1 MNEINTIN
9 ETNTI
14 TTSNTGKEPMKNLA
28 HEITYR
34 RYLLSKDDAKSIFK
48 DINIAEYIA
57 LHFMCEQIESDSIY
71 SDRIYLSEISEKL
84 NLPIRKTSKLIRE
97 MSGQNLINW
106 DHDGDG
112 KDGTYVTI
120 TERGKTVFSQ
130 TDSRLKAFYSEV
142 LQKFGKDKIIQLL
155 QLMKEFDSVM
165 RTELEQ
171 MEETNET
178 DE

>member
-1 MNEINTIN
+1 MNPI
-9 ETNTI
+9 
-14 TTSNTGKEPMKNLA
+14 KEPMKNLA

-34 RYLLSKDDAKSIFK
+34 RYLLSKDDARFVFK
-48 DINIAEYIA
+48 DVNIAEYIV
-57 LHFMCEQIESDSIY
+57 LHFMSEQIESVSIY

-97 MSGQNLINW
+97 MSGKNLINW

-112 KDGTYVTI
+112 KDGTYVTL
-120 TERGKTVFSQ
+120 TEHGKSVFEE
-130 TDSRLKAFYSEV
+130 TDGKLKDFYTRV
-142 LQKFGKDKIIQLL
+142 LQKFGKEKMIQLL
-155 QLMKEFDSVM
+155 SLMKEFDTVV

-171 MEETNET
+171 MEDDYET

>member
-1 MNEINTIN
+1 MNTIS
-9 ETNTI
+9 TD
-14 TTSNTGKEPMKNLA
+14 KEAMKNLA

-97 MSGQNLINW
+97 MSGKNLINW

-120 TERGKTVFSQ
+120 TEHGKNVFAE
-130 TDSRLKAFYSEV
+130 TDGKLRDFYTKV
-142 LQKFGKDKIIQLL
+142 LQKFGKEKIIQLL

-171 MEETNET
+171 MEDTNEN

>member
-1 MNEINTIN
+1 MAEKI
-9 ETNTI
+9 ETM
-14 TTSNTGKEPMKNLA
+14 KELA

-34 RYLLSKDDAKSIFK
+34 RYLLSKDDAKFMLK
-48 DINIAEYIA
+48 DINIAEYIV
-57 LHFMCEQIESDSIY
+57 LHYMCENKECNSIY

-97 MSGQNLINW
+97 MNGKNLVSW

-112 KDGTYVTI
+112 KAGTYVTI
-120 TERGKTVFSQ
+120 TDHGKAVFEE
-130 TDSRLKAFYSEV
+130 TDNKLRDFYSRV
-142 LQKFGKDKIIQLL
+142 LQNFGRDKIVQLL

-171 MEETNET
+171 MEDNNET

>member
-1 MNEINTIN
+1 MNTIS
-9 ETNTI
+9 TD
-14 TTSNTGKEPMKNLA
+14 KEAMKNLA

-34 RYLLSKDDAKSIFK
+34 RYMLSKDDAKFMFK
-48 DINIAEYIA
+48 DINIAEYIV
-57 LHFMCEQIESDSIY
+57 LHFMCEQTESDSIY

-97 MSGQNLINW
+97 MSGKNLINW

-120 TERGKTVFSQ
+120 TEHGKNVFAE
-130 TDSRLKAFYSEV
+130 TDGKLRDFYTKV
-142 LQKFGKDKIIQLL
+142 LQKLGKEKIIQLL

-171 MEETNET
+171 MEDTNEN

>member
-1 MNEINTIN
+1 MITNQREGTNLMN
-9 ETNTI
+9 TNGTV
-14 TTSNTGKEPMKNLA
+14 NEPMKNLA

-34 RYLLSKDDAKSIFK
+34 RYLLSRDDARYMFK
-48 DINIAEYIA
+48 NINIAEYIV
-57 LHFMCEQIESDSIY
+57 LHFMCEQTESGSIY

-84 NLPIRKTSKLIRE
+84 NLPIRKASKLIRE
-97 MSGQNLINW
+97 MSGKNLINW

-112 KDGTYVTI
+112 KDGTYVTL
-120 TERGKTVFSQ
+120 TERGKNVFEE
-130 TDSRLKAFYSEV
+130 TDGKLRDFYTRV
-142 LQKFGKDKIIQLL
+142 LQRFGRDKMIELL
-155 QLMKEFDSVM
+155 RLMKEFDSVM

>member
-1 MNEINTIN
+1 MNPI
-9 ETNTI
+9 
-14 TTSNTGKEPMKNLA
+14 KEPMKNLA

-34 RYLLSKDDAKSIFK
+34 RYLLSKDDARFVFK
-48 DINIAEYIA
+48 DVNIAEYIV
-57 LHFMCEQIESDSIY
+57 LHFMSEQIESDSIY

-97 MSGQNLINW
+97 MSGKNLINW

-112 KDGTYVTI
+112 KDGTYVTL
-120 TERGKTVFSQ
+120 TEHGKSVFEE
-130 TDSRLKAFYSEV
+130 TDGKLKDFYTRV
-142 LQKFGKDKIIQLL
+142 LQKFGKEKMIQLL
-155 QLMKEFDSVM
+155 SLMKEFDTVV

-171 MEETNET
+171 MEDDYET

>member
-1 MNEINTIN
+1 MNTLSTVNA
-9 ETNTI
+9 
-14 TTSNTGKEPMKNLA
+14 GKEPMKNLA

-34 RYLLSKDDAKSIFK
+34 RYLLSKDDAKSMFR
-48 DINIAEYIA
+48 DINIAEYIV
-57 LHFMCEQIESDSIY
+57 LHFMFEQTESDSIY

-97 MSGQNLINW
+97 MSGKNLISW

-112 KDGTYVTI
+112 KDGTYVTL
-120 TERGKTVFSQ
+120 TEHGRTVFSE
-130 TDSRLKAFYSEV
+130 TDNRLKDFYTKV
-142 LQKFGKDKIIQLL
+142 LQKFGREKIIQLL

-171 MEETNET
+171 MEETNDT

>member
-1 MNEINTIN
+1 MMKEVILMAEMKEHMQEI
-9 ETNTI
+9 
-14 TTSNTGKEPMKNLA
+14 A

-34 RYLLSKDDAKSIFK
+34 RYLLSRDNAKSMFK
-48 DINIAEYIA
+48 DVHITEYIV
-57 LHFMCEQIESDSIY
+57 LEYMCEQKEKDSIY
-71 SDRIYLSEISEKL
+71 SDKIYLSEISEKL

-97 MSGQNLINW
+97 MKGKNLVRW

-120 TERGKTVFSQ
+120 TEHGMKVFAETDGKLR
-130 TDSRLKAFYSEV
+130 DFYARILE
-142 LQKFGKDKIIQLL
+142 KFGKEKVVQLL

-171 MEETNET
+171 MEDMNEA
-178 DE
+178 DD

>member
-1 MNEINTIN
+1 MD
-9 ETNTI
+9 
-14 TTSNTGKEPMKNLA
+14 TSKEPLKNLA

-34 RYLLSKDDAKSIFK
+34 RYLLSRDDARSMFR
-48 DINIAEYIA
+48 DINIAEYIV
-57 LHFMCEQIESDSIY
+57 LHFMSEQIESDPIY

-97 MSGQNLINW
+97 MSGKNLISW

-112 KDGTYVTI
+112 KDGTYVTM
-120 TERGKTVFSQ
+120 TEHGKNVFEE
-130 TDSRLKAFYSEV
+130 TDSRLRDFYTRV
-142 LQKFGKDKIIQLL
+142 LNRIGRDKIIQLL
-155 QLMKEFDSVM
+155 QLMKEFDSVI

-171 MEETNET
+171 TEETNET

>member
-1 MNEINTIN
+1 MNTIS
-9 ETNTI
+9 TD
-14 TTSNTGKEPMKNLA
+14 KEAMKNLA

-34 RYLLSKDDAKSIFK
+34 RYMLSKDDAKFMFK
-48 DINIAEYIA
+48 YINIAEYIV
-57 LHFMCEQIESDSIY
+57 LHFMCEQTESDSIY

-97 MSGQNLINW
+97 MSGKNLINW

-120 TERGKTVFSQ
+120 TEHGKNVFAE
-130 TDSRLKAFYSEV
+130 TDGKLRDFYTKV
-142 LQKFGKDKIIQLL
+142 LQKFGKEKIIQLL
-155 QLMKEFDSVM
+155 QLTKEFDSVM

-171 MEETNET
+171 MEDTNEN

>member
-1 MNEINTIN
+1 MNTLSTI
-9 ETNTI
+9 
-14 TTSNTGKEPMKNLA
+14 SSGKEPVKNLA

-34 RYLLSKDDAKSIFK
+34 RYMLSRDDAKFMFK
-48 DINIAEYIA
+48 DINIAEYIV

-97 MSGQNLINW
+97 MSGKNLINW

-120 TERGKTVFSQ
+120 TEHGKTVFSE

-142 LQKFGKDKIIQLL
+142 FQKFGKDKIIQLL

>member
-84 NLPIRKTSKLIRE
+84 NLPIRKTSKLI
-97 MSGQNLINW
+97 N
-106 DHDGDG
+106 H
-112 KDGTYVTI
+112 
-120 TERGKTVFSQ
+120 
-130 TDSRLKAFYSEV
+130 RL
-142 LQKFGKDKIIQLL
+142 Q
-155 QLMKEFDSVM
+155 
-165 RTELEQ
+165 
-171 MEETNET
+171 
-178 DE
+178 

>member
-1 MNEINTIN
+1 MAENI
-9 ETNTI
+9 
-14 TTSNTGKEPMKNLA
+14 EPMKEIA

-34 RYLLSKDDAKSIFK
+34 RYLLSKDDAKFMFR
-48 DINIAEYIA
+48 DVNIAEYIV
-57 LHFMCEQIESDSIY
+57 LYYMCEHIENNSIY
-71 SDRIYLSEISEKL
+71 SGRIYLSEISEKL

-97 MSGQNLINW
+97 MNGKNLISW

-120 TERGKTVFSQ
+120 TDHGKNVFEE
-130 TDSRLKAFYSEV
+130 TDSKLRYFYTRV
-142 LQKFGKDKIIQLL
+142 LQKFGKDKMIQLL

-171 MEETNET
+171 MEDTNET

>member
-1 MNEINTIN
+1 MNPI
-9 ETNTI
+9 
-14 TTSNTGKEPMKNLA
+14 KEPMKNLA

-34 RYLLSKDDAKSIFK
+34 RYLLSKDDARFVFK
-48 DINIAEYIA
+48 DVNIAEYIV
-57 LHFMCEQIESDSIY
+57 LHFMSEQIESGSIY

-97 MSGQNLINW
+97 MSGKNLINW

-112 KDGTYVTI
+112 KDGTYVTL
-120 TERGKTVFSQ
+120 TEHGKSVFEE
-130 TDSRLKAFYSEV
+130 TDGKLKDFYTRV
-142 LQKFGKDKIIQLL
+142 LQKFGKEKMIQLL
-155 QLMKEFDSVM
+155 SLMKEFDTVV

-171 MEETNET
+171 MEDDYET

>member
-1 MNEINTIN
+1 MAEN
-9 ETNTI
+9 
-14 TTSNTGKEPMKNLA
+14 KEPMKEIA

-34 RYLLSKDDAKSIFK
+34 RYLLSKDDAKYMFK
-48 DINIAEYIA
+48 DINIAEYIV
-57 LHFMCEQIESDSIY
+57 LHYMCEQIEKDSIY
-71 SDRIYLSEISEKL
+71 SDKIYLSEISEKL

-97 MSGQNLINW
+97 MNGKSLIDW

-120 TERGKTVFSQ
+120 TEHGMKVFEE
-130 TDSRLKAFYSEV
+130 TDSKLREFYTRI
-142 LQKFGKDKIIQLL
+142 LQKFGKEKIVQLL

-171 MEETNET
+171 MEDNNET